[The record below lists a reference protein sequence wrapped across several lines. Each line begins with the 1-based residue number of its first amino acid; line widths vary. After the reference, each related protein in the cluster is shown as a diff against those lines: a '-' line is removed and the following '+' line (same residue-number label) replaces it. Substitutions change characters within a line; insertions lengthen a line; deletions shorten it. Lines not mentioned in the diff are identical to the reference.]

1 MLRADGQADGVRA
14 DALIEQLLRRELGM
28 RRRGR
33 VDDEA
38 LDVRDVGQQ
47 GEDLQVV
54 DEAVRFRASAL
65 DFKRKDRAGT
75 FWEIFLIEGWGSV
88 VRK

>member
-1 MLRADGQADGVRA
+1 MLRADGQTDGVRA

-33 VDDEA
+33 VDNEA
-38 LDVRDVGQQ
+38 LDVRHVGQQ

-54 DEAVRFRASAL
+54 DEAVRLGLRS
-65 DFKRKDRAGT
+65 
-75 FWEIFLIEGWGSV
+75 GSTSDTA
-88 VRK
+88 RGPDGPAATDG